1 MSSATSRLSSFGTD
15 VGYGE
20 QEHDANSALLELDKG
35 LHSSK
40 VGEQCEAIV
49 RFPRLFEKYPFP
61 ILINSAFLKLAD
73 VFRDG
78 NNFLRQCVLRV
89 SQQSVKHLD
98 KILNVDEFVR
108 RIFFVIH
115 SNDPVARAITLRVLG
130 SIAPIIA
137 ERKRVHHSIHA
148 GLDSHDLIELEAAIF
163 AASCFAAESK
173 TFASGISNKLVQLI
187 EGLATPIDVKM
198 KLIPIFCHMHYDS
211 ELSGRVR
218 HMCLRLLDSYPAES
232 FLTVTLDTLTD
243 LAAASHMHI
252 PDQVDLLLGYLES
265 DIRRSIK
272 SICIAKLLTL
282 AHKAPHAWSQA
293 NVDTLC
299 LFCNADQEKRLIVGC
314 LDILRILSSSP
325 AFLTSDTDGSVRE
338 LCRSLLAHWE
348 VCVTSRAL
356 QVLIRLMC
364 RQGGLTEEK
373 MKDGIEDVSVA
384 METVATQ
391 CLMEDGRS
399 KSAVKSLKITLE
411 SIHSLCKACPS
422 QTCNFMEM
430 LAADLSLAPDAESSI
445 LMCHCLASL
454 SEIKPKLLVQSRDI
468 LQDQFSLVLQKEESG
483 TDRDQGGFLVALAVL
498 VLIEEKTSKQ
508 TFIEDKA
515 VFLAECR
522 PWVAYRIARQ
532 ATRVGC
538 HKTASKIFK
547 NLTTQV
553 ASEHFYYWL
562 GSLEVLSQAEAYL
575 MELKTEIDPSNA
587 AKLSRALQEYESG
600 LAALRA
606 GATPNHPLK
615 FQTEFTR
622 LRADWLHACLVLMT
636 NLASIRTC
644 PPPAI
649 APAVAMTTG
658 QDLLRCGH
666 MATQMQKSSQ
676 RLQSLAD
683 SYADLYL
690 SSFDADL
697 VTLGSIKILQR
708 HCLLLVYL
716 IDALIL
722 NSSSYSGKHMIQQD
736 LLGSSNAD
744 DHGNDLMAES
754 SRVTNQILADLQTVL
769 EETEGN
775 PVSHQHT
782 ECIQRACLA
791 LLKMSFGFPRYFYQ
805 ALQST
810 SIKLN
815 LSPSPRASGEPVSI
829 ATNTHLALKV
839 EGVIQHGSQPG
850 LFRKVDQIVINVNT
864 TSSSN
869 NKTEEK
875 QQETGPKEIE
885 CRITPHNDYFSRQ
898 VLLSF
903 PSAGLHSINV
913 ETSIADEDG
922 QLWRTGPK
930 TSLAVKAYVDGMIQP
945 PQQQQQP
952 AQQAGH
958 SRNII
963 AGRSTRLPSTSAG
976 GSKMKEFSEDL
987 L

>member
-1 MSSATSRLSSFGTD
+1 MASTTSRITSFGSD

-40 VGEQCEAIV
+40 AGEQCEAIV

-78 NNFLRQCVLRV
+78 NNFLRQCVLKV

-148 GLDSHDLIELEAAIF
+148 GLDSHDQVELEAAIF

-173 TFASGISNKLVQLI
+173 TFATGISNKLVELI
-187 EGLATPIDVKM
+187 EGLATPIDIKM
-198 KLIPIFCHMHYDS
+198 KLIPIFSHMHYDS
-211 ELSGRVR
+211 ALSGRVR
-218 HMCLRLLDSYPAES
+218 HMCLRLLESYPSES
-232 FLTVTLDTLTD
+232 FLTITLDTLTD
-243 LAAASHMHI
+243 LAAASHIHI
-252 PDQVDLLLGYLES
+252 PDQVDLLLSYMEN
-265 DIRRSIK
+265 DIRHSIK
-272 SICIAKLLTL
+272 STCIVKLRTL
-282 AHKAPHAWSQA
+282 AQRAPHAWSQA

-299 LFCNADQEKRLIVGC
+299 LFCGGDRERRLVVGC
-314 LDILRILSSSP
+314 LDVLRILSSSP
-325 AFLTSDTDGSVRE
+325 AFLTSDADGSVKT
-338 LCRSLLAHWE
+338 LCKNLLHHWE
-348 VCVTSRAL
+348 VCVSSRAV
-356 QVLIRLMC
+356 QVLSRLLC
-364 RQGGLTEEK
+364 RQGGAEEEK
-373 MKDGIEDVSVA
+373 VMDDVNDASIA
-384 METVATQ
+384 METIASQ
-391 CLMEDGRS
+391 CLMESS
-399 KSAVKSLKITLE
+399 KSALKSLKITLE
-411 SIHSLCKACPS
+411 SVHCLCKTYPS
-422 QTCNFMEM
+422 QTADFVEM
-430 LAADLSLAPDAESSI
+430 LASNLSLAPGKESAI

-454 SEIKPKLLVQSRDI
+454 AELQHNVLAAHRAI
-468 LQDQFSLVLQKEESG
+468 LQEQFQEVLGKEQSG
-483 TDRDQGGFLVALAVL
+483 VKEDQGGYLVALAVL
-498 VLIEEKTSKQ
+498 LLIEEKTSKQ
-508 TFIEDKA
+508 TFTEDS
-515 VFLAECR
+515 VVRLTESR

-538 HKTASKIFK
+538 HRTASQIFK

-562 GSLEVLSQAEAYL
+562 GALEVLSQAEAYL
-575 MELKTEIDPSNA
+575 MELKAEIEPSNA

-600 LAALRA
+600 LAALKA

-615 FQTEFTR
+615 FQTEFAR
-622 LRADWLHACLVLMT
+622 LRAYWLHACLVLMT
-636 NLASIRTC
+636 NLSSIRTC

-666 MATQMQKSSQ
+666 MATQMQKSSD

-690 SSFDADL
+690 SSFDADML
-697 VTLGSIKILQR
+697 TLSCIKILQR

-722 NSSSYSGKHMIQQD
+722 NSSAYSGKHMIQQD
-736 LLGSSNAD
+736 LLGSSD
-744 DHGNDLMAES
+744 QSQHGGNLQAES
-754 SRVTNQILADLQTVL
+754 SRVTNQILADLQRVL
-769 EETEGN
+769 EETEGK

-782 ECIQRACLA
+782 ECIQHACLS
-791 LLKMSFGFPRYFYQ
+791 LLRMPFGFPRYFYQ

-815 LSPSPRASGEPVSI
+815 LSPSPRASGDPVPV

-850 LFRKVDQIVINVNT
+850 LFRKVDQVVISVNT
-864 TSSSN
+864 VLTSS
-869 NKTEEK
+869 NKSEEK
-875 QQETGPKEIE
+875 SPETTPKDIE

-903 PSAGLHSINV
+903 PIAGQHSINV

-930 TSLAVKAYVDGMIQP
+930 TSLAVKAYVDGP
-945 PQQQQQP
+945 LQQQQQQQ
-952 AQQAGH
+952 QQAGH
-958 SRNII
+958 SRMLS
-963 AGRSTRLPSTSAG
+963 GR
-976 GSKMKEFSEDL
+976 
-987 L
+987 

>member
-1 MSSATSRLSSFGTD
+1 MEMLAADLSL
-15 VGYGE
+15 
-20 QEHDANSALLELDKG
+20 APG

-422 QTCNFMEM
+422 QTSNFMEM
-430 LAADLSLAPDAESSI
+430 LAADLSLAPDVESSI

-697 VTLGSIKILQR
+697 ITLESIHSLCKACPSQTCNFMEML
-708 HCLLLVYL
+708 
-716 IDALIL
+716 AA
-722 NSSSYSGKHMIQQD
+722 D
-736 LLGSSNAD
+736 LSLAPD
-744 DHGNDLMAES
+744 AES
-754 SRVTNQILADLQTVL
+754 SILMC
-769 EETEGN
+769 
-775 PVSHQHT
+775 H
-782 ECIQRACLA
+782 CLA
-791 LLKMSFGFPRYFYQ
+791 SLSEIKPKLLVQSRDILQDQFSLVLQKEESGTDRDQGGFLVALAVLVLIEEKTSKQTFIEDKAVFLAECRPWVAYRIARQATRVGCHKTASKIFKNLTTQVASEHFYYWLGSLEVLSQ
-805 ALQST
+805 AEAYLMELKTEIDPSNAAKLSRALQEYESG
-810 SIKLN
+810 LAA
-815 LSPSPRASGEPVSI
+815 LRASAI
-829 ATNTHLALKV
+829 L
-839 EGVIQHGSQPG
+839 
-850 LFRKVDQIVINVNT
+850 D
-864 TSSSN
+864 
-869 NKTEEK
+869 
-875 QQETGPKEIE
+875 
-885 CRITPHNDYFSRQ
+885 
-898 VLLSF
+898 
-903 PSAGLHSINV
+903 
-913 ETSIADEDG
+913 DG
-922 QLWRTGPK
+922 
-930 TSLAVKAYVDGMIQP
+930 
-945 PQQQQQP
+945 
-952 AQQAGH
+952 
-958 SRNII
+958 
-963 AGRSTRLPSTSAG
+963 
-976 GSKMKEFSEDL
+976 
-987 L
+987 

>member
-1 MSSATSRLSSFGTD
+1 MTSGTSRISSFSSD

-20 QEHDANSALLELDKG
+20 QEHDANSALLDLDKG
-35 LHSSK
+35 LHSNK

-78 NNFLRQCVLRV
+78 NNFLRQCVLKV

-137 ERKRVHHSIHA
+137 ERKRVHHSIHS

-173 TFASGISNKLVQLI
+173 TFATGISNKLVELI
-187 EGLATPIDVKM
+187 EGLATPIEVKM

-211 ELSGRVR
+211 DLSGRVR

-232 FLTVTLDTLTD
+232 FLTITLDTLTE

-252 PDQVDLLLGYLES
+252 PDQVHLLLSYLEN

-272 SICIAKLLTL
+272 SVCIAKLRLL
-282 AHKAPHAWSQA
+282 AQRAPHAWSQA

-299 LFCNADQEKRLIVGC
+299 FFCGQDRETRLMVGC
-314 LDILRILSSSP
+314 LDVFRVLSASP
-325 AFLTSDTDGSVRE
+325 AFLTSDTDGAVRN
-338 LCRSLLAHWE
+338 LCRDLLQHWE
-348 VCVTSRAL
+348 VAVTSRAA
-356 QVLIRLMC
+356 QVLIKLMS
-364 RQGGLTEEK
+364 RQGGAAK
-373 MKDGIEDVSVA
+373 EDKNRDDVISDISIA
-384 METVATQ
+384 METIVSQ
-391 CLMEDGRS
+391 CLMETRS
-399 KSAVKSLKITLE
+399 RSAEKSLKITLE
-411 SIHSLCKACPS
+411 SVHSLCNAYQS
-422 QTCNFMEM
+422 QTADFVEV
-430 LAADLSLAPDAESSI
+430 LATNLALAPDGESSI

-454 SEIKPKLLVQSRDI
+454 AELDPKLLPRHGA
-468 LQDQFSLVLQKEESG
+468 VLQEQFRVVLEKEEQG
-483 TDRDQGGFLVALAVL
+483 TEGDQGRYLVALSVL
-498 VLIEEKTSKQ
+498 LLIEEKTSKH

-515 VFLAECR
+515 VFLADCR

-575 MELKTEIDPSNA
+575 TELSAEINPSNA

-615 FQTEFTR
+615 FQTEFAR
-622 LRADWLHACLVLMT
+622 LRADWLHTCLVLMT

-690 SSFDADL
+690 SSFDADMN
-697 VTLGSIKILQR
+697 TLSSIKILQR

-736 LLGSSNAD
+736 LLGSSDAG
-744 DHGNDLMAES
+744 HSGGDLMAES

-769 EETEGN
+769 QETDGN

-850 LFRKVDQIVINVNT
+850 LFRKVEQVVISVT
-864 TSSSN
+864 TASSSN
-869 NKTEEK
+869 NKSDEK
-875 QQETGPKEIE
+875 QHESGPKEIE

-903 PSAGLHSINV
+903 PTAGLHSINV

-930 TSLAVKAYVDGMIQP
+930 TSLAIKAYVDGFQQ
-945 PQQQQQP
+945 PQQQQQQQQ
-952 AQQAGH
+952 QQAGH
-958 SRNII
+958 SRMV
-963 AGRSTRLPSTSAG
+963 AGR
-976 GSKMKEFSEDL
+976 
-987 L
+987 